1 MMTSWWAGG
10 RICPVMLTGRDLACL
25 SFIPYVCP
33 LCRCKLFYK
42 KDGSF
47 VEKGVGMLYLKPCSD
62 EKFQCLIR
70 ADTNLGNI
78 LLNIKL
84 SK

>member
-1 MMTSWWAGG
+1 MPLLDPFYLGLMIFG
-10 RICPVMLTGRDLACL
+10 
-25 SFIPYVCP
+25 SFPFP
-33 LCRCKLFYK
+33 PCRCKLFYK